1 MRYDSEHKART
12 RARIEAV
19 ASARFRREGID
30 AVGVAS
36 LMETAGLTHGGFY
49 AHFKSKDTLIAA
61 AIAIGFDQTTQRLR
75 ERMARHASLPKPVAF
90 MAAYLNERHRDHPET
105 GCAAATLGVEIGRGD
120 AAVRRVF
127 TEHLASLIDCA
138 QSVADDAADDAS
150 TREAGVDKAVVDD
163 EAMND
168 KAGDD
173 GTAGAARRHDAAL
186 AAVALAVGSLVLAR
200 AVDDPALSRHLLEAG
215 VKAAWRLSD

>member
-61 AIAIGFDQTTQRLR
+61 AIAIGFDQTTKRLR
-75 ERMARHASLPKPVAF
+75 ERMARHASLPGPVAF

-105 GCAAATLGVEIGRGD
+105 GCAAAALGVEIGRGD

-138 QSVADDAADDAS
+138 RFVADDAA
-150 TREAGVDKAVVDD
+150 GNKAVVNDD
-163 EAMND
+163 AVND
-168 KAGDD
+168 KEGEHGAADD
-173 GTAGAARRHDAAL
+173 GAADAARRHDAAL

>member
-138 QSVADDAADDAS
+138 QSATGDAAGEVLAGK
-150 TREAGVDKAVVDD
+150 AGVDEAVVND
-163 EAMND
+163 E
-168 KAGDD
+168 
-173 GTAGAARRHDAAL
+173 TADVARRHDAAL

>member
-61 AIAIGFDQTTQRLR
+61 AIAIGFDQTTKRLR

-138 QSVADDAADDAS
+138 QSVADDAADEMLAGKAAGN
-150 TREAGVDKAVVDD
+150 EAAADEKADRADD
-163 EAMND
+163 EA
-168 KAGDD
+168 
-173 GTAGAARRHDAAL
+173 AADATRRHDAAL

>member
-61 AIAIGFDQTTQRLR
+61 AIAIGFDQTTKRLR
-75 ERMARHASLPKPVAF
+75 ERMARHASLPGPVAF

-105 GCAAATLGVEIGRGD
+105 GCAAAALGVEIGRGD

-138 QSVADDAADDAS
+138 RFVADDAAGN
-150 TREAGVDKAVVDD
+150 RAVVNDN
-163 EAMND
+163 AVND
-168 KAGDD
+168 KEGEHGAAD
-173 GTAGAARRHDAAL
+173 AARRHDAAL